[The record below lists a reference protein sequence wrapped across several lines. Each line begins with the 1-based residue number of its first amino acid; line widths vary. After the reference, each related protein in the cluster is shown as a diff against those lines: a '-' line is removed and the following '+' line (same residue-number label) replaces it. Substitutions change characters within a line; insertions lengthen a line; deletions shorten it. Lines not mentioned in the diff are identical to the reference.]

1 MVRETGRQ
9 RRAMESDDGSQRE
22 KKTETRMDGLERG
35 RFSLSA
41 LSSRGRCSSSFFLRG
56 LSAPRISSPERK
68 TES

>member
-22 KKTETRMDGLERG
+22 KKTETRWMALREDA
-35 RFSLSA
+35 FSLSA
-41 LSSRGRCSSSFFLRG
+41 LSSRGRCSSTFFLQG